1 MAATP
6 PHHQPLPFEYA
17 PPPATRRRM
26 RLRKT
31 RLAIAALVWLA
42 LGLSA
47 LVYGFMTALA
57 QDLPQFEVAQL
68 AQQSNGVIYADDGKT
83 VLGVLRSDQYR
94 VLVHW
99 NEIAPVM
106 RNAVVSIE
114 DRRFFHHG
122 AIDPV
127 GMGRAVVVNI
137 WTGSLAQGGSTI
149 TQQLVKNRWHPAQ
162 AADRSLRRK
171 IIESAL
177 AYQVEQHWS
186 KQKILEEY
194 LNTIYF
200 GHQAYGVEAAAE
212 VYFGVHAKNL
222 QPHQAAL
229 LAALIQNPT
238 ANDPLLHPKIA
249 TERRNLVLGK
259 LLEQGYIDSFEYQLA
274 DSKPLLPRD
283 RAIGFPAEKK
293 TIANYFVD
301 YVRQQLINV
310 YGRQRALGGGLRVY
324 TTLNP
329 RMQRLALKAV
339 RATLPKRRP
348 EAALVAINPPTG
360 EVRAMVG
367 GRDYT
372 NSVYGKFNL
381 ATDAVRQPG
390 SAFKMFVLIAAL
402 EEGILPQTQF
412 NSHRLLLDLPGRAV
426 WSVTNDEGAYRGNI
440 PLTTAT
446 TYSDN
451 TVFAQLALR
460 IGTERIR
467 RVAHQMGIARPVGA
481 DPAIALGGLRHCCT
495 PIEMALAYST
505 LANGGVRVTGSL
517 PVRKPGPGEV
527 PDPTLTPIAIRR
539 VEDSTGKLIDRN
551 KPQKVQAVSHESALQ
566 AIEMLR
572 SVVRIGTAK
581 LINSFPRP
589 VAGKTGTTEDF
600 VDAWFVGMTPTLTTA
615 VWNGFPTIRVPMLT
629 QYKGGPVFGGTYP
642 ALLWK
647 AFTQAALEGTPK
659 RNWGPPTPVSGAE
672 IMIDPATGKR
682 AGPNCPRARAVVM
695 AYAKMPTAT
704 SSCTGTVIATPEVTS
719 ATARQAELTLDRAGL
734 LPTIVQAVPPAGER
748 AGHVFAQAP
757 EPGEPIELGSRV
769 TVSVAKPVTWVTVPD
784 LIGLNVV
791 AARSALHVAGFKV
804 HETRGGYGKPAG
816 RVYSQYPI
824 PLKLAAKGALITL
837 IVSDGTS

>member
-6 PHHQPLPFEYA
+6 PPPTPLPFEYD
-17 PPPATRRRM
+17 PPPATRRKM

-31 RLAIAALVWLA
+31 RLAIAGLAWLA
-42 LGLSA
+42 LGLVS
-47 LVYGFMTALA
+47 LFYGFMTALA

-94 VLVHW
+94 VLVKG
-99 NEIAPVM
+99 NQIAPVM
-106 RNAVVSIE
+106 RNAIVSIE
-114 DRRFFHHG
+114 DRRFYHHG

-127 GMGRAVVVNI
+127 GMGRAAIVNI
-137 WTGSLAQGGSTI
+137 WTGTLAQGGSTI
-149 TQQLVKNRWHPAQ
+149 TQQLVKNRWHPSQ
-162 AADRSLRRK
+162 AGQRSLRRK

-186 KQKILEEY
+186 KQKILTEY

-200 GHQAYGVEAAAE
+200 GHLAYGVEAAAE
-212 VYFGVHAKNL
+212 AYFGVHAKDL

-229 LAALIQNPT
+229 LAALVQNPT
-238 ANDPLLHPKIA
+238 AYDPLRHPRQA
-249 TERRNLVLGK
+249 LERRNLVLGK

-274 DSKPLLPRD
+274 DSKPLLPKGRQ
-283 RAIGFPAEKK
+283 IGFPPEKK

-301 YVRQQLINV
+301 YVRQQLINL

-339 RATLPKRRP
+339 RSTLPKRRP

-360 EVRAMVG
+360 EVKAMVG

-372 NSVYGKFNL
+372 NTVYGKFNL

-390 SAFKMFVLIAAL
+390 SSFKVFVLLAAL

-412 NSHRLLLDLPGRAV
+412 DSHRLLIQMPGRAV
-426 WSVTNDEGAYRGNI
+426 WSVHNDEGAYRGNI

-467 RVAHQMGIARPVGA
+467 RVAHQMGIARPIGA

-505 LANGGVRVTGSL
+505 LANEGVRVTGSL

-539 VEDSTGKLIDRN
+539 VDDADGHVVDIN

-581 LINSFPRP
+581 MINDFPRP
-589 VAGKTGTTEDF
+589 VAGKTGTTEQF
-600 VDAWFVGMTPTLTTA
+600 VDAWFVGMTPSLTTA

-629 QYKGGPVFGGTYP
+629 QFHGGPVFGGTYP

-647 AFTQAALEGTPK
+647 AFTEPALAGTK
-659 RNWGPPTPVSGAE
+659 VRNWASPAPVSGAE
-672 IMIDPATGKR
+672 VIIDPATGKR
-682 AGPNCPRARAVVM
+682 AGPNCPRGRALVM
-695 AYAKMPTAT
+695 AYSKMPTET
-704 SSCTGTVIATPEVTS
+704 SNCHGTVIPTPEVTS
-719 ATARQAELTLDRAGL
+719 NTAQQARVTLDRAGL
-734 LPTIVQAVPPAGER
+734 LPLIRQTVPPAGER
-748 AGHVFAQAP
+748 AGRVFAQDP
-757 EPGEPIELGSRV
+757 PPGEPVELGAHV
-769 TVSVAKPVTWVTVPD
+769 VVSIAKPVTWVTVPD
-784 LIGLNVV
+784 LIGLNIV
-791 AARSALHVAGFKV
+791 AARSALTVAGFKV
-804 HETRGGYGKPAG
+804 RETTGGYGKPAG

-824 PLKLAAKGALITL
+824 PLKLAAKGAVITL
-837 IVSDGTS
+837 IVSDGTN